1 MRQPQISIIMPVY
14 NGERTLDRSINS
26 VLMQTYKDFELLLI
40 DDCSSDLSAEICQ
53 RYENQDDRVHYY
65 AAEKNQ
71 GSFLGNL
78 YLFENDLQKYVMCID
93 QDDWYEPNAIDVALS
108 SIEKYNSEIV
118 VFGHCINDNEKTKYQ
133 LSEMTLNNNDAMKM
147 LIDDTTV
154 QSYYWDKIYKS
165 SVFVSGIKDSPSDNE
180 TFDDFKL
187 MPFVFRYADNVKI
200 ITDVLYHY
208 SVNANNFSNS
218 TKRINLIYFL
228 ANSYWIRVDFLR
240 KYYESILDDSDV
252 LKISFSNTLG
262 VYKEA
267 ILNGDS
273 DKRKKVE
280 HLLVSH
286 KDLLNNSNLPFIKWI
301 ILQMIVRVRR
311 G

>member
-1 MRQPQISIIMPVY
+1 M
-14 NGERTLDRSINS
+14 
-26 VLMQTYKDFELLLI
+26 F
-40 DDCSSDLSAEICQ
+40 
-53 RYENQDDRVHYY
+53 
-65 AAEKNQ
+65 
-71 GSFLGNL
+71 FL
-78 YLFENDLQKYVMCID
+78 
-93 QDDWYEPNAIDVALS
+93 
-108 SIEKYNSEIV
+108 
-118 VFGHCINDNEKTKYQ
+118 
-133 LSEMTLNNNDAMKM
+133 
-147 LIDDTTV
+147 
-154 QSYYWDKIYKS
+154 
-165 SVFVSGIKDSPSDNE
+165 
-180 TFDDFKL
+180 
-187 MPFVFRYADNVKI
+187 
-200 ITDVLYHY
+200 
-208 SVNANNFSNS
+208 
-218 TKRINLIYFL
+218 
-228 ANSYWIRVDFLR
+228 RVDFLR